1 MATIFWL
8 FARYG
13 INAPLRDWEILIMIW
28 VDLWYGVAFW
38 AVRKMGKQLEE
49 EEREE

>member
-8 FARYG
+8 IARYYMK
-13 INAPLRDWEILIMIW
+13 APLRDFEILIMIW
-28 VDLWYGVAFW
+28 IDICYAAAFW
-38 AVRKMGKQLEE
+38 VVRKMGKQLEE

>member
-13 INAPLRDWEILIMIW
+13 MNAPLRDWEILIMIW
-28 VDLWYGVAFW
+28 VDLWYAAAFW